1 MTKHRACEVCGK
13 PLLTPS
19 GPGRPARYCS
29 ASHRQQ
35 AYQERI
41 RANAVGQQFLAAQS
55 QVERHLAQAV
65 QGVTAMAD
73 STRWAE
79 GAATI
84 AAGHKKVLDALSLS
98 AVGALGVSKLERSM
112 ADEATM
118 RAAAVGSLSA
128 VDEAMKRAVEADR
141 ALMADARASAS
152 GPNVTGLTEAMH
164 RSLSATTHALG
175 SYMKETELLSKTQFT
190 ETVHRLASASDLLDV
205 ARSAADTVNAVRL
218 TQGFAADIGRLARE
232 VGDLR
237 VGDRPENFSP
247 LDEIEDDQSLSAIVG
262 PSLEIAD
269 PALLLVLVAVTVYP
283 GLFGTAATHLVQ
295 ILQQAHFWLRMLGK
309 LTTVD
314 DSIPGVLLLA
324 TLYGLGR
331 R

>member
-112 ADEATM
+112 TDEATM

>member
-1 MTKHRACEVCGK
+1 M
-13 PLLTPS
+13 
-19 GPGRPARYCS
+19 
-29 ASHRQQ
+29 
-35 AYQERI
+35 
-41 RANAVGQQFLAAQS
+41 AAQS

-112 ADEATM
+112 TDEATM
-118 RAAAVGSLSA
+118 RAAAVGSLSAVDEAMKRAVEADRALMADARAAAVGSLSA